1 YGIATKSASL
11 FLVTDKCTGDFFDT
25 VQGTQDEKIII
36 INKLIAAIEHLH
48 GLGIYHGDLNPKNI
62 LVNGEGSEFEIIII
76 DIPDFCLDGNEP

>member
-1 YGIATKSASL
+1 MHWG
-11 FLVTDKCTGDFFDT
+11 FFDT

-76 DIPDFCLDGNEP
+76 DIPDFCLDGNEPKALAIVQNNLTVALI